1 MEKRVPARLSTAEA
15 RKFGF
20 VLGGAF
26 TALTALLWWRGHAL
40 PMRISAGIA
49 VALLLLAVLA
59 PAALRPVHTVWM
71 AFGLRLSRITTPL
84 FMGLVYFLA
93 ILPIGLLR
101 RTIGS
106 NPIVQPEQEAGFWA
120 RRDPRRRRGNLTRQ
134 F

>member
-1 MEKRVPARLSTAEA
+1 MEKRVPARLSIAEA

-26 TALTALLWWRGHAL
+26 TALAALLWWRGQAL
-40 PMRISAGIA
+40 PMRITAGIA
-49 VALLLLAVLA
+49 VTLLLLAVAA

-71 AFGLRLSRITTPL
+71 AFGLRLSRITTPV

-106 NPIVQPEQEAGFWA
+106 NPIVQPEQDGGFWA
-120 RRDPRRRRGNLTRQ
+120 RREPRRRRGNLTRQ